1 MTGMEHDKASASHVD
16 AIETANGS
24 DQGTEIRHVN
34 SANEEIVQHLQTTG
48 EEVGM
53 TWRSFMAAAV
63 SWMKISYLRYQ
74 QLIG

>member
-1 MTGMEHDKASASHVD
+1 MRDYKPSTSHVD
-16 AIETANGS
+16 AIETANS
-24 DQGTEIRHVN
+24 SEEVVLKHVD

-63 SWMKISYLRYQ
+63 RLKP
-74 QLIG
+74 

>member
-1 MTGMEHDKASASHVD
+1 MDNDKTSASHID
-16 AIETANGS
+16 AIETANSS
-24 DQGTEIRHVN
+24 DRNVPLAHVN

-63 SWMKISYLRYQ
+63 CSCPYLRTQ
-74 QLIG
+74 KQLTRS